1 MATSKKKPLFEFCA
15 KERGVLKILPL
26 GMHLR
31 VEQPIW
37 QFGVFRLRCLPW
49 LFV

>member
-1 MATSKKKPLFEFCA
+1 MSTSKDKPSFEFCA
-15 KERGVLKILPL
+15 EEFGVLKILPL

-31 VEQPIW
+31 VEQPVW
-37 QFGVFRLRCLPW
+37 QFGVFRLCCPPW